1 MTPKDSRR
9 ILVVDDDR
17 AFRLSTCAL
26 LRSDGYTAD
35 DAASGQDALEILKD
49 RRYDLLLLDL
59 KMPGIDGLQL
69 IEALR
74 IWGHTIP
81 ILMISGFGTVDLAV
95 KSLHLGADDFL
106 TKPVEPDVLSA
117 RVAELLDRRPAFGQ
131 EGSGAN
137 GIVGRAPV
145 IQDVISKM
153 ERVAGAETT
162 VLITGETG
170 VGKELVARGVHRLSP
185 RRDALFLAVN
195 CGAMSESLLESELFG
210 HVRGSFTGAVR
221 DRAGVIESAQGGT
234 LFLDEVGETSLALQ
248 QRLLR
253 VLQEREVTRVGAIR
267 PVAVDIR
274 VVSATNR
281 DLQTLVRAG
290 RFREDLY
297 YRLAVFS
304 IDVPP
309 LRERREDIPLL
320 VEHALERL
328 RNRIP
333 RWRDLACSPFA
344 LRALRACD
352 WPGNVRHLF
361 GALESAAVLS
371 DGGRIEL
378 QHLPPEVRS
387 ALDGGAQPRY
397 RAEGDEDAERDRIVW
412 ALETTGGS
420 LTRSADVLG
429 MGRTTLWRKMKAFG
443 LSSGPPPMT

>member
-1 MTPKDSRR
+1 MFPNRLQPTPETGPPIPGLIGASAAMEAVYQLTRKVARTNAS
-9 ILVVDDDR
+9 V
-17 AFRLSTCAL
+17 L
-26 LRSDGYTAD
+26 L
-35 DAASGQDALEILKD
+35 
-49 RRYDLLLLDL
+49 
-59 KMPGIDGLQL
+59 M
-69 IEALR
+69 
-74 IWGHTIP
+74 
-81 ILMISGFGTVDLAV
+81 
-95 KSLHLGADDFL
+95 
-106 TKPVEPDVLSA
+106 
-117 RVAELLDRRPAFGQ
+117 
-131 EGSGAN
+131 
-137 GIVGRAPV
+137 
-145 IQDVISKM
+145 
-153 ERVAGAETT
+153 
-162 VLITGETG
+162 GETG
-170 VGKELVARGVHRLSP
+170 TGKEMIATAIHRLSGRASGP
-185 RRDALFLAVN
+185 FVRVN
-195 CGAMSESLLESELFG
+195 CGALSESLLESELFG

-234 LFLDEVGETSLALQ
+234 LFLDEIGETSLALQ

-267 PVAVDIR
+267 PVPVDIR

-281 DLQTLVRAG
+281 DLRELVRAG

-328 RNRIP
+328 RQRIP
-333 RWRDLACSPFA
+333 RWHDLGCSPFA

-361 GALESAAVLS
+361 GALESAAVLA
-371 DGGRIEL
+371 DGGRIEM
-378 QHLPPEVRS
+378 QHLPPEVRN

-397 RAEGDEDAERDRIVW
+397 RADGDEEAERDRILW

-443 LSSGPPPMT
+443 LSNLSSGAG